1 MAECIYL
8 AAVQYQQAMTT
19 FNKTIFYFFT
29 FLFAVSLLVSCG
41 PPKALEYRDFK
52 NFSIEKLGFSNSTV
66 KMDLV
71 YFNPNNYGLQLKRTD
86 LDIYI
91 NDVYLGH
98 TSQEYQI
105 TIPKKEE
112 FSIPIQLSVDM
123 RNLFKNSLNIMMKNQ
138 VMVKLTGSIKVG
150 KANVFISFPVN
161 YQEMETFTLF

>member
-1 MAECIYL
+1 MHFRKSILFLIA
-8 AAVQYQQAMTT
+8 
-19 FNKTIFYFFT
+19 FFASA
-29 FLFAVSLLVSCG
+29 LLLVSCG

-52 NFSIEKLGFSNSTV
+52 NFSIEKLGFSSSTV

-91 NDVYLGH
+91 NDVFVGH
-98 TSQEYQI
+98 TTQEYQV

-112 FSIPIQLSVDM
+112 FSIPIQLAVDM
-123 RNLFKNSLNIMMKNQ
+123 RNLFKNSLNVMMKDK

-161 YQEMETFTLF
+161 YQEMETFSFLNLIPIFNR

>member
-1 MAECIYL
+1 MKSQKL
-8 AAVQYQQAMTT
+8 
-19 FNKTIFYFFT
+19 FLSL
-29 FLFAVSLLVSCG
+29 FLFLSTASLLVSCG

-52 NFSIEKLGFSNSTV
+52 NFTIQKLGFSSSSV

-91 NDVYLGH
+91 NDILMGH

-112 FSIPIQLSVDM
+112 FSIPLQSLSV
-123 RNLFKNSLNIMMKNQ
+123 MMKKQ
-138 VMVKLTGSIKVG
+138 VMVKLTGSVKVG

-161 YQEMETFTLF
+161 YQELETFSLF